1 MPSINQAALAGR
13 LVQDPELRQSES
25 GALHVV
31 ARLAVNHSY
40 RDGNNEWQE
49 VASFFNIV
57 LWHKQAK
64 YAASG
69 LLKDRC
75 W

>member
-1 MPSINQAALAGR
+1 M
-13 LVQDPELRQSES
+13 
-25 GALHVV
+25 
-31 ARLAVNHSY
+31 AVNHSY

-69 LLKDRC
+69 LL
-75 W
+75 